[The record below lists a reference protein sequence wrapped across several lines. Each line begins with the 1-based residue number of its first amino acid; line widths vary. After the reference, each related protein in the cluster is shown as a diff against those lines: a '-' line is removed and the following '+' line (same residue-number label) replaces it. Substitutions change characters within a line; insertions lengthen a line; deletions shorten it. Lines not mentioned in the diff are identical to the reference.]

1 MNWISNSQVE
11 FQNGPSTLCG
21 CIQIAITSLF
31 QLQFAHC
38 LKCWTLDFLSLKI
51 INSIPK
57 LNFRKYSKFFL
68 KAILYAT
75 TRFWVLNFHAIE
87 SYFMPH
93 FHIFLPSFLL
103 HNGHFSSPK
112 LMISSSCLFS
122 WSMSLYLLIF
132 SFDLFLIFQ
141 NLKWFKLHPFLPLNL
156 W

>member
-1 MNWISNSQVE
+1 MDFEFISWILKS
-11 FQNGPSTLCG
+11 FRNGLSTLHSYF
-21 CIQIAITSLF
+21 QMVITSLF

-57 LNFRKYSKFFL
+57 LNFKKYSKFVL
-68 KAILYAT
+68 KVRLYAT

-112 LMISSSCLFS
+112 LMISSSCLFL
-122 WSMSLYLLIF
+122 MVHESLLAY
-132 SFDLFLIFQ
+132 FLI
-141 NLKWFKLHPFLPLNL
+141 
-156 W
+156 